1 MPREILSVVDVQD
14 EYGLGR
20 DLTLAVC
27 NNLPRFYVGRRG
39 LRVHRMHLE
48 RVLSR
53 ASQEKADLWQV
64 VKEEPALIAQW
75 AEVQSE
81 Q

>member
-39 LRVHRMHLE
+39 LRVHRIHLE

-53 ASQEKADLWQV
+53 ASQEKADLWEI
-64 VKEEPALIAQW
+64 VKTQPGTLTKW
-75 AEVQSE
+75 AGGANDQ
-81 Q
+81 